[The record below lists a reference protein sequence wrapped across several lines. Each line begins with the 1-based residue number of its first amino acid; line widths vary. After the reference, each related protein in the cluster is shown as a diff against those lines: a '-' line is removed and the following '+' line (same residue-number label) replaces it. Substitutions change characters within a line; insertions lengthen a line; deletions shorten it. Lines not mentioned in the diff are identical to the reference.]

1 MIPAD
6 ADVTVNGAVS
16 AKILNLAGSLCV
28 KGNLTATTLAAASKD
43 AAVTCEKVMTF
54 TDLTKQAE
62 DAALKLTTYR
72 TARLTNKIS
81 NTQLTINGE
90 ITVPT
95 SIQMMVYYPSKING
109 KLEDTHKFGWGDVW
123 TYALGVDD
131 KPSED
136 AKLAVIPKASLA
148 M

>member
-54 TDLTKQAE
+54 TDLTKQARGCSPE
-62 DAALKLTTYR
+62 ADNL
-72 TARLTNKIS
+72 S
-81 NTQLTINGE
+81 N
-90 ITVPT
+90 
-95 SIQMMVYYPSKING
+95 SKTC
-109 KLEDTHKFGWGDVW
+109 E
-123 TYALGVDD
+123 
-131 KPSED
+131 
-136 AKLAVIPKASLA
+136 
-148 M
+148 